1 VYVEVWKCESV
12 YVCVCMCV
20 CVYVCICVSVSVYE
34 YVCRCMCMCVC
45 VCVCVS
51 FESIFLICD
60 CLLVPVSCL
69 LIVLWWSFGCLLIV
83 LFACMLIGFSIDFS
97 VCLRGLKA
105 CDGPMWTIHALL
117 RLRRHSGD
125 QYRKPL
131 KHNCSCCL
139 FVCTCVWA
147 WPLCVLVE
155 FQVVFWGSSC
165 VTYLSACCDEIL
177 RLSLIIFRLCD
188 CLLIVLLPYEWL
200 SIVFGLYV
208 GRLFWHYVDCN
219 LYSIVFWKSFTG
231 LWLHFSSCQL
241 SFDCVVIS
249 FWLSF
254 DCFAGVSFD
263 LFFIV
268 LSVCL
273 RGLQARDCRNN
284 GQS

>member
-1 VYVEVWKCESV
+1 
-12 YVCVCMCV
+12 MCV
-20 CVYVCICVSVSVYE
+20 CVYVCICVSVYVHE
-34 YVCRCMCMCVC
+34 YVCMCMCMCVC
-45 VCVCVS
+45 VCICVS

-105 CDGPMWTIHALL
+105 CDVPMWTIHALL

-147 WPLCVLVE
+147 WPLCVFVE

-165 VTYLSACCDEIL
+165 CLLWRDFAVVLDYLST
-177 RLSLIIFRLCD
+177 
-188 CLLIVLLPYEWL
+188 VW
-200 SIVFGLYV
+200 
-208 GRLFWHYVDCN
+208 
-219 LYSIVFWKSFTG
+219 
-231 LWLHFSSCQL
+231 L
-241 SFDCVVIS
+241 SFDCVVALWVASDCILMVCWS
-249 FWLSF
+249 F
-254 DCFAGVSFD
+254 
-263 LFFIV
+263 V
-268 LSVCL
+268 LTLCEL
-273 RGLQARDCRNN
+273 
-284 GQS
+284 